1 MPVDAP
7 TYRDLVAALVELH
20 QTGRK
25 LLLYPPTH
33 ALIPKAI
40 DNVIKRFNGLWTD
53 RQDLTITVG
62 AKHLLIGGEPLDP
75 QNPVLAELT
84 RTLSAAHVARLTFRQ
99 GLDGD
104 GLTRFFAWFQSKSA
118 DEAAR
123 QSNLSALHQAVPA
136 ITVALVSFRSAVTD
150 HADGA
155 HGGTWDQLLD
165 ALLEAGMGEQSR
177 AEGVAEADRDRP
189 ERVAEMINRAAGSGD
204 AGRYE
209 RLVLEHLQR
218 LAAPLRDPVT
228 GEART
233 AVLPEAERRRLVT
246 LIERL
251 DPPVRERL
259 FRLAFNPES
268 QGPGALVAVLDQ
280 LSEPVLLE
288 VLCQIQAHQ
297 GAISIPTLELLR
309 KFVGVSR
316 ERPELAPSI
325 MEHLDGLDLADR
337 HALYAELFHKK
348 TEKNFY
354 PENYEQTIKGL
365 SGVAPSGGPI
375 PHEPVPDLVDPV
387 GDVEIHAHL
396 VTVMTELVQHP
407 TAAANQ
413 SELIDRLA
421 GAIEDPLV
429 NDHADMAFHIFETLK
444 EIRSDDPAARGTLQ
458 ATMTRVIA
466 PVVQALPKLDKTRG
480 AAVADHLV
488 TIGEPVVRPLL
499 DALNNA
505 PDMVLRKRIL
515 DILARIGRP
524 IGPAVMDALGDDRW
538 FVVRNMILLLG
549 EAKVV
554 EAAPRIIPFAS
565 HASEQVRIE
574 TLRALN
580 QILNVDHALDLF
592 ASAIFDTDD
601 RVASCAIGILC
612 QRPTPNVVERL
623 QELFESDDKRLTDP
637 RKLKIID
644 ALARG
649 KDPSCVALL
658 SRLAKR
664 RRFIL
669 FDRPRQAGIRKAA
682 REALR
687 RHRLMVSVS
696 EDYGRAA

>member
-7 TYRDLVAALVELH
+7 TYRDLIAALVELH

-40 DNVIKRFNGLWTD
+40 DNVLRRFNGLWTE
-53 RQDLTITVG
+53 RPEVTITVG
-62 AKHLLIGGEPLDP
+62 AKHLSIGGEPLDP
-75 QNPVLAELT
+75 QNPMLVELT
-84 RTLSAAHVARLTFRQ
+84 RALSTAHVARLTIRQ

-104 GLTRFFAWFQSKSA
+104 GLTRFFTWFHDKSA
-118 DEAAR
+118 DAVTR
-123 QSNLSALHQAVPA
+123 QANLMAFHQAVPA
-136 ITVALVSFRSAVTD
+136 ITIALVSFRGAVTET
-150 HADGA
+150 ADSA
-155 HGGTWDQLLD
+155 RSGTWDQLLD
-165 ALLEAGMGEQSR
+165 ALLEAGVGEQSQ
-177 AEGVAEADRDRP
+177 AEGLAASERERP
-189 ERVAEMINRAAGSGD
+189 ERVAELVNRAAASGD
-204 AGRYE
+204 SARYE

-228 GEART
+228 GENRA
-233 AVLPEAERRRLVT
+233 AALPEAERRRLVT

-316 ERPELAPSI
+316 ERPELAPSV

-348 TEKNFY
+348 SEKNFY
-354 PENYEQTIKGL
+354 PENYANTIKGL
-365 SGVAPSGGPI
+365 SGTAPSGAPVS
-375 PHEPVPDLVDPV
+375 HEPVQDLVDPV
-387 GDVEIHAHL
+387 GDAEIHRHL
-396 VTVMTELVQHP
+396 VTIMTELVQHP
-407 TAAANQ
+407 SAAANQ
-413 SELIDRLA
+413 SELVDQLA
-421 GAIEDPLV
+421 RAFEDPLM
-429 NDHADMAFHIFETLK
+429 DGHADVALHIFDTLK
-444 EIRSDDPAARGTLQ
+444 RLNPDDTAARGALQ
-458 ATMTRVIA
+458 ASMARVIA
-466 PVVQALPKLDKTRG
+466 PVVRALPKMDKARG
-480 AAVADHLV
+480 AAVADQLV
-488 TIGEPVVRPLL
+488 ATGEPVVRTLL
-499 DALNNA
+499 DVLNNA
-505 PDMVLRKRIL
+505 PDMVLRKRLL

-524 IGPAVMDALGDDRW
+524 IAPAVMEALGDERW

-549 EAKVV
+549 ETKIV
-554 EAAPRIIPFAS
+554 EAAPKIITFAG
-565 HASEQVRIE
+565 HTSEQVRIE
-574 TLRALN
+574 TLRALG
-580 QILNVDHALDLF
+580 QITPLEQTLDLF
-592 ASAIFDTDD
+592 SAATLDSDE

-612 QRPTPNVVERL
+612 QRPTPKVVDRL
-623 QELFESDDKRLTDP
+623 QDLFESDDKRLPDP

-664 RRFIL
+664 RRFIF
-669 FDRPRQAGIRKAA
+669 FDLSHQRAIRRAA

-687 RHRLMVSVS
+687 RHRLMVSVT